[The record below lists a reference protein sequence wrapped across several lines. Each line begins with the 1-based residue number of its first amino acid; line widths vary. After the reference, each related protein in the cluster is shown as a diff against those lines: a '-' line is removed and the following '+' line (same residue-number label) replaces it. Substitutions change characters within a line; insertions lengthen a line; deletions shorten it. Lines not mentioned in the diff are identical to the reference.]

1 MIFASDLDRTLIYS
15 QRAMGLPQDPAQ
27 HLPVELYNGEYI
39 SYMSK
44 KTSFLLRELQQFAAF
59 VPVTTRTV
67 EQYKRIFH
75 IASHM
80 KPKYA
85 ITSNGGNILIDGE
98 PDPAWA
104 LRIRRLQDDYL
115 NHDELLRRFRE
126 IASPDWVLREYLA
139 DGLFY
144 TVIIDREKIPAEWVR
159 SFGKEIA
166 SLGWSLS
173 IQGRKLYLIP
183 AEINKGSAMLYVKE
197 RLSSAFAA
205 ASGDS
210 LLDESLLK
218 AADYALAPAH
228 GELYAAYAGSGDY
241 HFTQGSGIA
250 ASEEILQAV
259 LEVFRKKESTREYMV

>member
-15 QRAMGLPQDPAQ
+15 QRSMGMSPDAAH

-39 SYMSK
+39 SFMSK
-44 KTSFLLRELQQFAAF
+44 KSLLLLQQVQQLATF

-67 EQYKRIFH
+67 EQYRRIFQ
-75 IASHM
+75 ISSNI

-98 PDPAWA
+98 PDPVWA
-104 LRIRRLQDDYL
+104 TKIRQLQDNYL
-115 NHDELLRRFRE
+115 DHDALMRRFQE

-139 DGLFY
+139 DNLFY
-144 TVIIDREKIPAEWVR
+144 TVIIDREKTPLELVR
-159 SFGKEIA
+159 SFGKEIV

-183 AEINKGSAMLYVKE
+183 AEINKGSAMLYVKDM
-197 RLSSAFAA
+197 LSSAFTA

-228 GELYAAYAGSGDY
+228 GELYTVYAGAEAY
-241 HFTQGSGIA
+241 NFTQESGIA
-250 ASEEILQAV
+250 ASEEILQSV

>member
-15 QRAMGLPQDPAQ
+15 QRAMGLPPDAAQ

-44 KTSFLLRELQQFAAF
+44 KALSLLQELQQFATF

-75 IASHM
+75 ISSNI

-85 ITSNGGNILIDGE
+85 ITSNGGNILMDGE
-98 PDPAWA
+98 PDPVWA
-104 LRIRRLQDDYL
+104 TKIRQLHDHYL
-115 NHDELLRRFRE
+115 DHEALMRRFRE

-139 DGLFY
+139 DNLFY
-144 TVIIDREKIPAEWVR
+144 TVIIDWETIPLELVR

-166 SLGWSLS
+166 FLGWSLS

-183 AEINKGSAMLYVKE
+183 AEINKGSAMLYIKD

-228 GELYAAYAGSGDY
+228 GELYAAYAGSGAY
-241 HFTQGSGIA
+241 NFTQESGIA
-250 ASEEILQAV
+250 ASEEILRSV